1 MEITMKRALFLIVW
15 TLVSLSKPAHAQS
28 YALRGTLVIPG
39 DVIGN
44 GIVAISGTKISSA
57 EVDASSPAIDVD
69 GVIFPGLIDLHNHLT
84 WNLFPRWKAGRLFAN
99 RYEWQ
104 EAAEYVEMLDGPHRA
119 LDAYSCE
126 MNRYGELKAIVNGA
140 TATLGGIKADCIR
153 GLARNIDFLTELTP
167 NQEVGTEPFRNLV
180 FPFQPASPC
189 EEQAIRDID
198 KPLQPCAP
206 GNLPKPTTTLHA
218 AVAHVA
224 EGVDASARREFALL
238 EAHGFLVP
246 GFTIVHGV
254 GLLPDHFDRMHKADV
269 GLVWS
274 PRSNL
279 ELYGR
284 TTDVAAAKAANVV
297 IALAPDWSPTG
308 STGMLAE
315 LAYAERLRQGLALN
329 KVLTP
334 KDLVEMATVNPARL
348 ARIENQLGR
357 LAPGF
362 AADLIVM
369 RRLPR
374 PSSGPP
380 DEKTLAYQAL
390 LRQSP
395 ADLKLVVIGGT
406 PVFGEP
412 ALMQRLLS
420 PQQLQ
425 QTETIRVCGEN
436 RLINVRAGTY
446 QNEPWSVTE
455 ARLRSALTAFRIPLA
470 DFVECSIP

>member
-1 MEITMKRALFLIVW
+1 MEITMKRALVVTVLA
-15 TLVSLSKPAHAQS
+15 LVSLSRPAHAQT
-28 YALRGTLVIPG
+28 YALRGTLVTPG

-44 GIVAISGTKISSA
+44 GIVAIAGTRISSVRA
-57 EVDASSPAIDVD
+57 DAASPAIDVD

-84 WNLFPRWKAGRLFAN
+84 WNLFPRWKAARLFAN

-140 TATLGGIKADCIR
+140 TATLGGIRADCIR
-153 GLARNIDFLTELTP
+153 GLARNIDLLTELTP
-167 NQEVGTEPFRNLV
+167 NQLVGSEPFRNLV
-180 FPFQPASPC
+180 FPFQPASSC
-189 EEQAIRDID
+189 EEQSIRDIG
-198 KPLQPCAP
+198 KPLQDCAS
-206 GNLPKPTTTLHA
+206 GNLPKPPTLHA

-224 EGVDASARREFALL
+224 EGIDASSRREFAML

-254 GLLPDHFDRMHKADV
+254 GLQPDHFERMHKADV

-284 TTDVAAAKAANVV
+284 TTDIAAAKAAHVV
-297 IALAPDWSPTG
+297 IAIAPDWSPTG

-315 LAYAERLRQGLALN
+315 LAYAERLRQGLALT
-329 KVLTP
+329 KVFTP
-334 KDLVEMATVNPARL
+334 RDLVEMATVNPARL
-348 ARIENQLGR
+348 ARLDDQIGR
-357 LAPGF
+357 LAAGF

-369 RRLPR
+369 RRLPQ
-374 PSSGPP
+374 PASGTP
-380 DEKTLAYQAL
+380 DENALAYQAL

-395 ADLKLVVIGGT
+395 ADLKLVVIAGT
-406 PVFGEP
+406 AVFGEP
-412 ALMQRLLS
+412 TLMQRLLS

-425 QTETIRVCGEN
+425 QSETIRVCGEN

-455 ARLRSALTAFRIPLA
+455 AHLRSALAAFRIPLA